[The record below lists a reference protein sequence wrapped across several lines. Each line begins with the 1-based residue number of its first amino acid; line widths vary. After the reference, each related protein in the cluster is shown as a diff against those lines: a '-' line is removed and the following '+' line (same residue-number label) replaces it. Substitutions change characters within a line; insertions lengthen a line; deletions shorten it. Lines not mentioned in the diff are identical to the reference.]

1 MDPSNRRQFLAQTAA
16 LAAASLSS
24 RRARAEV
31 DGPLSHPVP
40 PPPQL
45 EFSLLEF
52 EHTPMYGG
60 ISHAIAAV
68 PKDLAPGEKL
78 PLAVL
83 LPGGHHNMQ
92 GYRTGVWG
100 WWSEYMLGDTDTA
113 LRRGTLTEK
122 DFQKLVRPEE
132 LAQFNGWLAQ
142 TPYRGMVFVTPWVVG
157 RQLDPG
163 PHGTM
168 VADFLRILVARVRAE
183 LPVVPTRAGT
193 GLGGMSSGGLWT
205 IYSGSLCSDLFG
217 TLVATQPFTDELV
230 PPLRAVV
237 NARALPQQLRIV
249 SSRDDHQ
256 KKTTVALCEQL
267 RADGIEL
274 DYVEYLG
281 AHSAEFA
288 AGPGGLDALLVFD
301 RELRGE
307 FLDGTRPVPQ
317 HDGLDQPVAVRDDR
331 VRVPLDESHPHV
343 PHGGSSALAWTA
355 AAVGTGALAYAAL
368 RARPSSPRTPIAVA
382 PLPAALTTPRPPPV
396 VTVIEHDVVLHETPP
411 LPDVEIELPEPV
423 EEGDAP

>member
-1 MDPSNRRQFLAQTAA
+1 MMGRAVSIDRRQNRRAFLAQTAA
-16 LAAASLSS
+16 VTAAMGLRESL
-24 RRARAEV
+24 ARAEV
-31 DGPLSHPVP
+31 DGALAHPVP

-45 EFSLLEF
+45 EFKLLEF

-60 ISHAIAAV
+60 ISHAIVAV
-68 PKDLAPGEKL
+68 PKGLAPGEKL

-100 WWSEYMLGDTDTA
+100 WWCEYMLGQTDTA
-113 LRRGTLTEK
+113 LRRGTLTDR
-122 DFQKLVRPEE
+122 DFLKLVRPEE
-132 LAQFNGWLAQ
+132 LTQFNGWLAS
-142 TPYRGMVFVTPWVVG
+142 TPYRGMVFCTPWVVG

-168 VADFLRILVARVRAE
+168 VAEFLRIVVARVRAE
-183 LPVVPTRAGT
+183 FPVVQTREGT

-237 NARALPQQLRIV
+237 KARALPQRLRMV

-256 KKTTVALCEQL
+256 KKTTIALSQAL
-267 RADGIEL
+267 RTDGIDH

-301 RELRGE
+301 RALRGE
-307 FLDGTRPVPQ
+307 YLDGTKPAPPVEAPASI
-317 HDGLDQPVAVRDDR
+317 VAV
-331 VRVPLDESHPHV
+331 DERIQLPVDATRGNVSRE
-343 PHGGSSALAWTA
+343 SNSALIWTA
-355 AAVGTGALAYAAL
+355 AAAGAAAIGFGA
-368 RARPSSPRTPIAVA
+368 ARVRRSPPAKANIVIETSPEE
-382 PLPAALTTPRPPPV
+382 PAA
-396 VTVIEHDVVLHETPP
+396 
-411 LPDVEIELPEPV
+411 VEPAAEK
-423 EEGDAP
+423 EGDAS